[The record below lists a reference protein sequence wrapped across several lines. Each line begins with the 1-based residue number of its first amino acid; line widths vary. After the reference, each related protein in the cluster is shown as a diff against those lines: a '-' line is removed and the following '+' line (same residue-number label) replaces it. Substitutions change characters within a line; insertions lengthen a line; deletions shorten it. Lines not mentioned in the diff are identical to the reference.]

1 MAMNRV
7 QFQKGLSMTEFN
19 ALYGN
24 EDACHAA
31 VERAR
36 WPHGLSQVRASRM
49 PALRARRSVLP
60 RVHRLRS
67 PDLVD

>member
-1 MAMNRV
+1 MNRG

-24 EDACHAA
+24 EDACREA

-36 WPHGLSQVRASRM
+36 WPHGLSQVPASQL
-49 PALRARRSVLP
+49 PALRARRSALP

-67 PDLVD
+67 PELVD